1 MSGQVSIKQRAAL
14 KSKKAYLTHYPFKRF
29 TDIFLISPHS
39 HLYFPD
45 PYAENRPM
53 VTSFFSFF
61 NPLIILVMFLFY
73 LKVVFPA
80 GGAMSQQTPAAS
92 MVCFFF
98 PPKHASTAFCHRL
111 TSLPDERQL
120 LTFFIFFFY
129 SFRSSAHGEHAQV
142 IHHVHR
148 FLRHMM

>member
-61 NPLIILVMFLFY
+61 NPLIILEMFLFY

-98 PPKHASTAFCHRL
+98 PKHARTAFCHRL